1 MQIVQKSNTNF
12 LTPKTSNKMKS
23 PINKEI
29 VNKIYDEE
37 FVSLINSLNESI
49 KEYYKVSKNNIIEAN
64 NILDSYQ
71 QQAQIIN
78 NLILEINNTS
88 SYEKLDELFDLTRKT
103 LEVIIQMKMN
113 SNSNNKNL
121 AMFFDDAKI
130 LFKSMKAKRKE
141 KLIEANNDINKQIN
155 QPSSDSYM
163 GSFNSENK
171 FNNRLEDNYFNIN
184 NNLNINN
191 NNDIL
196 LKNINAIYSRVIK
209 ILNNFSIYNYVISK
223 VDFEESNKYNNLQ
236 NSLKKELE
244 NLFIF
249 LKKNLNQGKS
259 LAQTKSCVDINE
271 NTKFKRSKSKPH
283 DNELE
288 KLKMINE
295 SNKKKLLE
303 LNNQLNFY
311 KNKVKELEMRNN
323 SMIIKLKNFEQTKFG
338 FQNNNND
345 VYNELNKKDMQIL
358 NLQKQLKVFQM
369 NENSLNA
376 QINNL
381 NDQFTQKIN
390 EYEYER
396 ANLSQ
401 TVLSQKKT
409 ISNLQNN
416 LNIKQ
421 KELENLKESTFKGN
435 NNNYDLDKKLEIMN
449 MELKEKQSKINAL
462 IQDIKNY
469 QRKEMINQEQ
479 IENMNNN
486 IFNYEKIIKEKDDLI
501 NNNYKDNNDVFKIK
515 LENEKLKK
523 QIEELKNSNNN
534 NYLQNQKM
542 INGNINSYEMPN
554 NQEYTIKLNEL
565 TQENQELKQSLSLIN
580 ESKTKLELELSKKND
595 ELEGYKQVIFKLQNK
610 LEQNKKKNDELEG
623 YKQVIF
629 KLQNKLEQNND
640 IEEELKKRLN
650 TERNVN
656 ALNTKTEMNL
666 REQNQSNKNL
676 NKSFEM
682 PKDAN
687 IQLMNKYLGQLNEAE
702 RKISLLQNK
711 NKELQFKLD
720 EKQVER
726 EFSGYRTEDYN
737 FSNYEEEFDLKKMVN
752 GAREKNRSEDINIDY
767 PGVQSVK
774 DKYKELLQNMHLLEE
789 QVKILISNINITNKI
804 KPQISQ
810 ICQLMRIKAENIQAI
825 IAGKDKKKNLGL
837 I

>member
-271 NTKFKRSKSKPH
+271 NTKYKRSKSKPH

-610 LEQNKKKNDELEG
+610 LEQN
-623 YKQVIF
+623 
-629 KLQNKLEQNND
+629 ND

-650 TERNVN
+650 TESNVN

>member
-1 MQIVQKSNTNF
+1 
-12 LTPKTSNKMKS
+12 
-23 PINKEI
+23 
-29 VNKIYDEE
+29 
-37 FVSLINSLNESI
+37 
-49 KEYYKVSKNNIIEAN
+49 
-64 NILDSYQ
+64 
-71 QQAQIIN
+71 
-78 NLILEINNTS
+78 
-88 SYEKLDELFDLTRKT
+88 
-103 LEVIIQMKMN
+103 
-113 SNSNNKNL
+113 
-121 AMFFDDAKI
+121 
-130 LFKSMKAKRKE
+130 
-141 KLIEANNDINKQIN
+141 
-155 QPSSDSYM
+155 
-163 GSFNSENK
+163 
-171 FNNRLEDNYFNIN
+171 
-184 NNLNINN
+184 
-191 NNDIL
+191 
-196 LKNINAIYSRVIK
+196 
-209 ILNNFSIYNYVISK
+209 
-223 VDFEESNKYNNLQ
+223 
-236 NSLKKELE
+236 
-244 NLFIF
+244 
-249 LKKNLNQGKS
+249 
-259 LAQTKSCVDINE
+259 
-271 NTKFKRSKSKPH
+271 
-283 DNELE
+283 
-288 KLKMINE
+288 MINE

-311 KNKVKELEMRNN
+311 KNKVKDLEMRNN

-610 LEQNKKKNDELEG
+610 LEQN
-623 YKQVIF
+623 
-629 KLQNKLEQNND
+629 ND

-656 ALNTKTEMNL
+656 ALNTKTETNL
-666 REQNQSNKNL
+666 REENQSNKNL

>member
-184 NNLNINN
+184 NNININN

-610 LEQNKKKNDELEG
+610 LEQN
-623 YKQVIF
+623 
-629 KLQNKLEQNND
+629 ND

-650 TERNVN
+650 TERNVD
-656 ALNTKTEMNL
+656 ALNTKTEVNL

>member
-610 LEQNKKKNDELEG
+610 LEQN
-623 YKQVIF
+623 
-629 KLQNKLEQNND
+629 ND

-656 ALNTKTEMNL
+656 ALNTKTETNL
-666 REQNQSNKNL
+666 REENQSNKNL

>member
-554 NQEYTIKLNEL
+554 NQEYTTKINEL

-610 LEQNKKKNDELEG
+610 LEQN
-623 YKQVIF
+623 
-629 KLQNKLEQNND
+629 ND

-656 ALNTKTEMNL
+656 ALNTKTETNL

>member
-171 FNNRLEDNYFNIN
+171 FNNRLDDNYFNIN

-416 LNIKQ
+416 LNMKQ

-610 LEQNKKKNDELEG
+610 LEQN
-623 YKQVIF
+623 
-629 KLQNKLEQNND
+629 ND

-650 TERNVN
+650 TESNVN

>member
-554 NQEYTIKLNEL
+554 NQEYTTKLNEL

-610 LEQNKKKNDELEG
+610 LEK
-623 YKQVIF
+623 
-629 KLQNKLEQNND
+629 NND

-656 ALNTKTEMNL
+656 ALNTKTETNL
-666 REQNQSNKNL
+666 REENQSNKNL

>member
-1 MQIVQKSNTNF
+1 MQIVQRSNTNF

-23 PINKEI
+23 PVSKEI

-171 FNNRLEDNYFNIN
+171 FNNRLDDNYFNIN

-311 KNKVKELEMRNN
+311 KNKVKELEIRNN

-416 LNIKQ
+416 LNMKQ

-610 LEQNKKKNDELEG
+610 LEQN
-623 YKQVIF
+623 
-629 KLQNKLEQNND
+629 ND

-650 TERNVN
+650 TERNAD
-656 ALNTKTEMNL
+656 ALNTKTEINL

>member
-141 KLIEANNDINKQIN
+141 KLIEANNDINKQNI

-610 LEQNKKKNDELEG
+610 LEK
-623 YKQVIF
+623 
-629 KLQNKLEQNND
+629 NND

-656 ALNTKTEMNL
+656 ALNTKTETNL
-666 REQNQSNKNL
+666 REENQSNKNL

>member
-209 ILNNFSIYNYVISK
+209 ILNNFSVYNYVISK

-244 NLFIF
+244 NFFIF

-271 NTKFKRSKSKPH
+271 NTKYKRSKSKPH

-311 KNKVKELEMRNN
+311 KNKVKELEIRNN

-416 LNIKQ
+416 LNMKQ

-554 NQEYTIKLNEL
+554 NQEYTTKINEL

-610 LEQNKKKNDELEG
+610 LEQN
-623 YKQVIF
+623 
-629 KLQNKLEQNND
+629 ND

-650 TERNVN
+650 TERNAD
-656 ALNTKTEMNL
+656 ALHTKTEMNL

>member
-416 LNIKQ
+416 LNMKQ

-554 NQEYTIKLNEL
+554 NQEYTTKINEL

-610 LEQNKKKNDELEG
+610 LEQNNDL
-623 YKQVIF
+623 
-629 KLQNKLEQNND
+629 
-640 IEEELKKRLN
+640 EEELKKRLN
-650 TERNVN
+650 TESNVN

>member
-171 FNNRLEDNYFNIN
+171 FNNRLDDNYFNIN

-416 LNIKQ
+416 LNMKQ

-554 NQEYTIKLNEL
+554 NQEYTTKINEL

-610 LEQNKKKNDELEG
+610 LEQN
-623 YKQVIF
+623 
-629 KLQNKLEQNND
+629 ND

-650 TERNVN
+650 TERNAD

>member
-1 MQIVQKSNTNF
+1 MQIVHKNNNNF
-12 LTPKTSNKMKS
+12 STPKSANKIQS

-29 VNKIYDEE
+29 CNKIYDEE

-78 NLILEINNTS
+78 NLIIEINNTS

-121 AMFFDDAKI
+121 GMFFDDAKI
-130 LFKSMKAKRKE
+130 LFKSMKSKRKE
-141 KLIEANNDINKQIN
+141 KLMEINNDISKQNN
-155 QPSSDSYM
+155 QPSSDSYV

-171 FNNRLEDNYFNIN
+171 FNNRIDN
-184 NNLNINN
+184 NNYMKMNN
-191 NNDIL
+191 NNINMNMNTNNEIL
-196 LKNINAIYSRVIK
+196 IKNINAIYSRVIK

-244 NLFIF
+244 NLFII
-249 LKKNLNQGKS
+249 LKKNLSNQAKS
-259 LAQTKSCVDINE
+259 LVQAKSCTDIKEKIN
-271 NTKFKRSKSKPH
+271 NNRSKSRPH
-283 DNELE
+283 ENELE
-288 KLKMINE
+288 NLKMINE
-295 SNKKKLLE
+295 SNKKKLME

-311 KNKVKELEMRNN
+311 RNKVKELEMKNN
-323 SMIIKLKNFEQTKFG
+323 SMIIKLKNFEQTKYG
-338 FQNNNND
+338 FQNNNQNA
-345 VYNELNKKDMQIL
+345 YNELNKKDMQIL
-358 NLQKQLKVFQM
+358 NLQKQLKVFQV
-369 NENSLNA
+369 NENSLND

-381 NDQFTQKIN
+381 NDQFAQKIN

-401 TVLSQKKT
+401 TILSQKKT
-409 ISNLQNN
+409 LSNLQNN
-416 LNIKQ
+416 LNMKQ
-421 KELENLKESTFKGN
+421 KELENLKESAFKEN

-462 IQDIKNY
+462 TQDIKNY

-523 QIEELKNSNNN
+523 QIEELKNANNN
-534 NYLQNQKM
+534 NYIQNQKM
-542 INGNINSYEMPN
+542 INGNINSYEIPG
-554 NQEYTIKLNEL
+554 NQGYITRINEL

-580 ESKTKLELELSKKND
+580 ESKTKLELELSKK
-595 ELEGYKQVIFKLQNK
+595 K
-610 LEQNKKKNDELEG
+610 DELEG

-656 ALNTKTEMNL
+656 AYNNKTDMNL

-702 RKISLLQNK
+702 KKISLLQNK

-789 QVKILISNINITNKI
+789 QVKILISNINISNKI

>member
-416 LNIKQ
+416 LNMKQ

-554 NQEYTIKLNEL
+554 NQEYTTKLNEL

-610 LEQNKKKNDELEG
+610 LEQN
-623 YKQVIF
+623 
-629 KLQNKLEQNND
+629 ND

-650 TERNVN
+650 TERNVG

>member
-171 FNNRLEDNYFNIN
+171 FNNRLDDNYFNIN

-303 LNNQLNFY
+303 LNNQLYFY

-416 LNIKQ
+416 LNMKQ

-610 LEQNKKKNDELEG
+610 LEQN
-623 YKQVIF
+623 
-629 KLQNKLEQNND
+629 ND

-650 TERNVN
+650 TERNVD
-656 ALNTKTEMNL
+656 ALNTKTEVNL